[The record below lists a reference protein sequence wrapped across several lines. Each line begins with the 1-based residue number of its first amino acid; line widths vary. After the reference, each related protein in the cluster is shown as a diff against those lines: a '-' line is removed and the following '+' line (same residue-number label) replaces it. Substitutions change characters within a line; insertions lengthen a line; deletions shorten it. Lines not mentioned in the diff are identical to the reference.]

1 MQQMKSFYDAIKC
14 EPVMSNNQE
23 TNHHTPSGPEPE
35 ATRVQADSKTSA
47 GPGGNVAGAAEET
60 AADPGRESPE
70 TKTGKDPGKRRHQPR
85 GLASLFEKRELKD
98 LFQTYLITLCVIEG
112 FIFFV
117 SFLSQLGPEAA
128 PFPWKACFFAAF
140 TVPLAITF
148 LLGVI
153 VISFDRYIFGHHEL
167 TGEASEFMQ
176 AAAETQSKI
185 QKLHAFLYVIR
196 QAPFLLG
203 LLALVALSGIA
214 YKLDAILAIIGH
226 VGERTAHYLFI
237 GLAML
242 VAVGVVGGLIWL
254 FLNYNLRKKAMEFE
268 YQYKKDVV
276 EKTGL
281 VFIGNDRVMD
291 NQGRL
296 LSLNQMRQLS
306 LPSESGDSDDDDP
319 TVIIES

>member
-1 MQQMKSFYDAIKC
+1 
-14 EPVMSNNQE
+14 MSNNQE
-23 TNHHTPSGPEPE
+23 NSSHISPDPNSGSSRPTENGSPS
-35 ATRVQADSKTSA
+35 
-47 GPGGNVAGAAEET
+47 
-60 AADPGRESPE
+60 ADPENR
-70 TKTGKDPGKRRHQPR
+70 TGTEQDKNDGAENQEKSRAENRKQQPR

-153 VISFDRYIFGHHEL
+153 VISFDRYIFGHHGISE
-167 TGEASEFMQ
+167 EASEFMQ
-176 AAAETQSKI
+176 NVAEARSKI
-185 QKLHAFLYVIR
+185 QKLHAFLYVVR

-203 LLALVALSGIA
+203 LLSLVALSGIA
-214 YKLDAILAIIGH
+214 YKLDAILAVVGH

-237 GLAML
+237 GLAVLM
-242 VAVGVVGGLIWL
+242 AAGVVGGLIWL

-281 VFIGNDRVMD
+281 VFIGGDRVMD

-296 LSLNQMRQLS
+296 HSLTEMRQLS
-306 LPSESGDSDDDDP
+306 LPGETGSDPDDEPP
-319 TVIIES
+319 TVIIEP

>member
-1 MQQMKSFYDAIKC
+1 MAKSQENDFSASPGSAP
-14 EPVMSNNQE
+14 EPNRSATDPAASSAPGRGSAEDRARSQAKNAAEV
-23 TNHHTPSGPEPE
+23 EPE
-35 ATRVQADSKTSA
+35 APE
-47 GPGGNVAGAAEET
+47 PGK
-60 AADPGRESPE
+60 
-70 TKTGKDPGKRRHQPR
+70 KTGGHKQQPL
-85 GLASLFEKRELKD
+85 GLASLFEKKELKD
-98 LFQTYLITLCVIEG
+98 LFQTYLVTLCVIEG

-117 SFLSQLGPEAA
+117 SFLSQLGPESA

-153 VISFDRYIFGHHEL
+153 VISFDRYIFGHHERL
-167 TGEASEFMQ
+167 GEASEFMQ
-176 AAAETQSKI
+176 AAAETRSKI
-185 QKLHAFLYVIR
+185 HKLHAFLYVVR

-203 LLALVALSGIA
+203 LLSLVALSGIA
-214 YKLDAILAIIGH
+214 YKLDAILAVIGH

-237 GLAML
+237 GLAITL
-242 VAVGVVGGLIWL
+242 AVGAVGGLIWL

-281 VFIGNDRVMD
+281 VFIGGDRVMD

-296 LSLNQMRQLS
+296 LSLDQMQTLS
-306 LPSESGDSDDDDP
+306 LPATGESDESDDDDDR
-319 TVIIES
+319 TVIIEP

>member
-1 MQQMKSFYDAIKC
+1 MTDTREKNSSAA
-14 EPVMSNNQE
+14 
-23 TNHHTPSGPEPE
+23 PE
-35 ATRVQADSKTSA
+35 ANTEKPGMTENPSPSSAAGNRSK
-47 GPGGNVAGAAEET
+47 AA
-60 AADPGRESPE
+60 PE
-70 TKTGKDPGKRRHQPR
+70 TGPDSSAEPKASANKEKEPAGHRKQQPR
-85 GLASLFEKRELKD
+85 GLASLFEQRELKD
-98 LFQTYLITLCVIEG
+98 LFQTYLVTLCVIEG

-153 VISFDRYIFGHHEL
+153 VISFDRYIFGHHGISE
-167 TGEASEFMQ
+167 EASEFMQ
-176 AAAETQSKI
+176 NAAAARSKI
-185 QKLHAFLYVIR
+185 QKLHAFLYVVR

-214 YKLDAILAIIGH
+214 YKLDAILAVVGH

-237 GLAML
+237 GLAVLM
-242 VAVGVVGGLIWL
+242 AVGVVVGLIWI

-281 VFIGNDRVMD
+281 VFIGGDRVMD

-296 LSLNQMRQLS
+296 LSLNEMRQLS
-306 LPSESGDSDDDDP
+306 LPGGNNDPDDDRDNP
-319 TVIIES
+319 TVIIEP